1 MRRSLRFVRPS
12 RTLAGLVATFVVVG
26 LAGVTAV
33 NVAPAASADTTV
45 TVVAGTGVAGYSGDG
60 GLATAATFS
69 GLSAAVVSLSGD
81 VTVLDSS
88 NYALRRFAVGGN
100 VATVAGG
107 TRDCTVIDPAI
118 ALGGFCNPAGSLAL
132 DPSGNVYVA
141 ETSSIRKV
149 DTTGGIY
156 HYAGHYYGTGS
167 YDDGPKFTTRIYPDV
182 LRYNTLAGELDFSE
196 GTAIRKVTAV
206 GTVVTFIGAHN
217 NGNVICTQHG

>member
-1 MRRSLRFVRPS
+1 
-12 RTLAGLVATFVVVG
+12 
-26 LAGVTAV
+26 
-33 NVAPAASADTTV
+33 
-45 TVVAGTGVAGYSGDG
+45 
-60 GLATAATFS
+60 
-69 GLSAAVVSLSGD
+69 
-81 VTVLDSS
+81 
-88 NYALRRFAVGGN
+88 
-100 VATVAGG
+100 VAGG